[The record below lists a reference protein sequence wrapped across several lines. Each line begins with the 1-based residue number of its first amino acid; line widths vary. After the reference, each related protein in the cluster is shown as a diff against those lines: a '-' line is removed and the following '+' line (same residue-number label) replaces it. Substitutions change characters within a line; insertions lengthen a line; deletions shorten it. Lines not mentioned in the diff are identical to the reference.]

1 MLSWL
6 ACQLRQ
12 LSFCCY
18 LTKNSP
24 RSFSWEFCRQWSR
37 LFTKNKTNPSLAP
50 RSFQEQ
56 SEVENSAQR
65 LHLFSL
71 SCRLFIFAKEG
82 EDGARG
88 FFHSHL
94 FPPFLFRPVTCLAS
108 APGHRGHGQTLK
120 SHPVTAGHVV
130 PCCPRNSPGLQRS
143 CHVAGKRDP
152 SYTFCGWPPAHP
164 LPTQSLSYIKKNL
177 PPPLT
182 IERNKW
188 LTNNNSSSSPTKARN
203 YYNYTILD

>member
-71 SCRLFIFAKEG
+71 SCPSFHICQRGGGRGARLFPLTPLSSLPFQ
-82 EDGARG
+82 AR
-88 FFHSHL
+88 HL
-94 FPPFLFRPVTCLAS
+94 PCL
-108 APGHRGHGQTLK
+108 
-120 SHPVTAGHVV
+120 
-130 PCCPRNSPGLQRS
+130 CPRTPWTRTDTKKPPRHGRPRCPLLSQKLARATEELPCSREARPLIHILRMAACSPI
-143 CHVAGKRDP
+143 
-152 SYTFCGWPPAHP
+152 T
-164 LPTQSLSYIKKNL
+164 
-177 PPPLT
+177 
-182 IERNKW
+182 
-188 LTNNNSSSSPTKARN
+188 
-203 YYNYTILD
+203 YTISQLH